1 VLRNNRRE
9 YRLNAKTESTRA
21 ATICAGE
28 ALLDL
33 LRRRGVDC
41 LFANSGTDFAPLIEG
56 MASANAAG
64 LPVVRALLVPHENV
78 AVGMAYGVAMV
89 TGRPQA
95 VMVHVNVGTA
105 NALCGLINAS
115 RENVPML
122 LMAGRTPLF
131 ESGAPGA
138 RSLNIHW
145 AQEMFDQ
152 AGMVREHVKWDYELR
167 GASQLES
174 VLDRALAIAGT
185 EPKGPVY
192 LTLPREVLAQPA
204 ATLASPEQA
213 LMVTATAGLPDAEE
227 VTRIARLLAGAE
239 NPLVITSRAGRD
251 PRAVPLLAAL
261 AERHAL
267 PVIEYRP
274 KHLSLPSDHSMHGG
288 FEVDPWLDDADA
300 ILVLDCDVPWIPGI
314 KAPRVGVPVV
324 QAGID
329 PLFGRYPTRGF
340 PSSIAL
346 TASPAD
352 LIAALG
358 PAMDA
363 AADASAAQRIAA
375 RRERIAAR
383 ARARAAQAANAID
396 DARRRKPMGFSWAT
410 HCLSEAAGE
419 DAIFVIEYPLVRA
432 AMRTVRPGSFFGS
445 SPVGG
450 LGWGVPAALGAK
462 LAAPERLVI
471 AAVGDGSYMFS
482 NPLACHQTAAE
493 HGLATLTVVFN
504 NGGYGA
510 VERATL
516 SMYPHGQ
523 AARDGASLA
532 WFGRLPAFERV
543 IEACGGYGERV
554 EDAATLPGA
563 LQRALHAVR
572 VEHRPALLNV
582 IGA

>member
-1 VLRNNRRE
+1 MQ
-9 YRLNAKTESTRA
+9 Y
-21 ATICAGE
+21 
-28 ALLDL
+28 
-33 LRRRGVDC
+33 
-41 LFANSGTDFAPLIEG
+41 LFANSGTDFAPLVEG

-64 LPVVRALLVPHENV
+64 TAVVSALLVPHENV

-115 RENVPML
+115 RENIPLL

-131 ESGAPGA
+131 ESGPAGA

-167 GASQLES
+167 AAQQLEA
-174 VLDRALAIAGT
+174 VLDRALAIANT

-192 LTLPREVLAQPA
+192 LTLPREILAQPA
-204 ATLASPEQA
+204 AALVSPTHP
-213 LMVTATAGLPDAEE
+213 LMGPAAAGLPDPARVE
-227 VTRIARLLAGAE
+227 RLARLLAAAE
-239 NPLVITSRAGRD
+239 NPLVITSRAGRE

-261 AERHAL
+261 AERYAL
-267 PVIEYRP
+267 PVVEYRP
-274 KHLSLPSDHSMHGG
+274 KHLSLASDHPMHGG
-288 FEVDPWLDDADA
+288 FEVDPWLEEADA

-314 KAPRVGVPVV
+314 KTPRASVPII
-324 QAGID
+324 QTGIE

-340 PSSIAL
+340 PGEITL

-358 PAMDA
+358 PAMGAFD
-363 AADASAAQRIAA
+363 DESTVQRVAA
-375 RRERIAAR
+375 RRMRVAAR
-383 ARARAAQAANAID
+383 SKARAEQAAKAIQG
-396 DARRRKPMGFSWAT
+396 ACQRKPMGFAWVT
-410 HCLSEAAGE
+410 HCLAEAAGE
-419 DAIFVIEYPLVRA
+419 DAIFVNEYPLVRS
-432 AMRTVRPGSFFGS
+432 AMRTVKPGSFFGS

-462 LAAPERLVI
+462 LAAPERLVV
-471 AAVGDGSYMFS
+471 AAVGDGSYTFS
-482 NPLACHQTAAE
+482 NPLACHHAAAE

-504 NGGYGA
+504 NSGYGA
-510 VERATL
+510 VERAAR
-516 SMYPHGQ
+516 SMYPQGQ
-523 AARDGASLA
+523 AARHGMPLA
-532 WFGRLPAFERV
+532 WFGRMPAFERV
-543 IEACGGYGERV
+543 IETCGGYGERV
-554 EDAATLPGA
+554 EDAAALPGA

-572 VEHRPALLNV
+572 EERRQALLNV
-582 IGA
+582 ISA